1 VTNKNVGQSDNNM
14 DRSHSYEDIKNITL
28 MNSSGYMSDQSTIN
42 QNKNVRI
49 SQDGIIMQQQR
60 ISPS

>member
-1 VTNKNVGQSDNNM
+1 MTNKNVGQSDNNM